1 MGTCRH
7 DHRGGPTGETCM
19 RYVLFLW
26 ALPMGIIWGWYF
38 LSLNDINF
46 GFLILSRLV
55 HDAVFDVYGQILGV
69 DPETI
74 PLLLAQ
80 ACIFDTALIGAI
92 FAFRRRRQLIALY
105 KRQKLH
111 YFGESEPE
119 SV

>member
-1 MGTCRH
+1 
-7 DHRGGPTGETCM
+7 M

-38 LSLNDINF
+38 LSFHDINF

-69 DPETI
+69 DPQTI
-74 PLLLAQ
+74 PVLLAK
-80 ACIFDTALIGAI
+80 ACVFDTALIGAL
-92 FAFRRRRQLIALY
+92 FAFRRRRQLLAY
-105 KRQKLH
+105 YRRQKAC

-119 SV
+119 SA